1 MRTMGTKMTKLSNS
15 RGLCIELASSCVVL
29 VASAYGIPVSTTQV
43 QLSTGRPILDK
54 RRGPWHPRGTRP
66 LDCSCGRHSISCR
79 PSGLRLESRVDE
91 WECGRGFGPVIH
103 GGPGVISEESGGWGG
118 RGQIATGGIM
128 AVGLIEGRGGLNWRL
143 MIRIFFGWGMTI
155 IFTAVT
161 CGCMVAFCVNGP
173 ERMGTNRRVG
183 LAKTLTADA
192 ELYASLL
199 NSTRSV
205 ATADLAVPDSDM
217 YPYPA
222 REPRP
227 ALLPAWL
234 RRGLNLDATF
244 SSQQRAQ
251 FTRSLAGARPH
262 FTDLFCPGRPA
273 WPGTGTPPR
282 SGYRWGSRW
291 TRSP

>member
-1 MRTMGTKMTKLSNS
+1 MG
-15 RGLCIELASSCVVL
+15 GA
-29 VASAYGIPVSTTQV
+29 
-43 QLSTGRPILDK
+43 
-54 RRGPWHPRGTRP
+54 
-66 LDCSCGRHSISCR
+66 
-79 PSGLRLESRVDE
+79 
-91 WECGRGFGPVIH
+91 
-103 GGPGVISEESGGWGG
+103 
-118 RGQIATGGIM
+118 GQIATGGIM

-205 ATADLAVPDSDM
+205 ATADLAVPDSEM
-217 YPYPA
+217 FPYPA

-234 RRGLNLDATF
+234 RRGLNLDRTSPRRSAHNSPAAWPMRVRISLICSARVAPRGQVPGPRHVQATGGARGGRDHLECLGRKRDPEHDG
-244 SSQQRAQ
+244 QGGGAV
-251 FTRSLAGARPH
+251 LAAGALRGDPQLH
-262 FTDLFCPGRPA
+262 VLPRLRGA
-273 WPGTGTPPR
+273 GPPE
-282 SGYRWGSRW
+282 
-291 TRSP
+291 